1 MSFAFAEPPDDA
13 DPAFERFCEA
23 RQLDVDQETSW
34 DAYEAWLEDVEIESA
49 ELEHAARLEDSDE

>member
-1 MSFAFAEPPDDA
+1 MSQHSYEEPPDDA

-34 DAYEAWLEDVEIESA
+34 DAYEAWLEDVE
-49 ELEHAARLEDSDE
+49 LEAQSVLLVDPDE